1 MFIKLSWDLLAPSAC
16 IAFDCLIGVYANL
29 TPCSLSSN
37 GDMVWSCRNKQNRGF
52 RLFLFG
58 FFAME
63 ILKWRE
69 LCRRFSVRGRTFPWF
84 GENISSLLSEQRL
97 PQYFWVA
104 MAAESIFILAFS
116 VLWRFL
122 LLLPAGESKCSLHRE
137 RVTSS
142 VVPARDARSAVVQV
156 GWDVPGSAKLLTL
169 SRAQLYPGAQ
179 LAVTS
184 SCCWLQCEGSWCF
197 QTSHLAPG
205 WSCCFPS
212 LLPKTHQQRQ
222 AACYPIKS
230 VCAKEKP

>member
-1 MFIKLSWDLLAPSAC
+1 MFIKLSWDLLAPSAH

-37 GDMVWSCRNKQNRGF
+37 GDMVWSCRNKQNWGF
-52 RLFLFG
+52 CLFLFG

-69 LCRRFSVRGRTFPWF
+69 LCRRFNVWGRTFPWF

-104 MAAESIFILAFS
+104 MAAESIFTLAFC

-122 LLLPAGESKCSLHRE
+122 LLLPAGESKCRLHRE

-142 VVPARDARSAVVQV
+142 VVPARDRSERCGAGELGCDQVQQNTCSYW
-156 GWDVPGSAKLLTL
+156 GEL
-169 SRAQLYPGAQ
+169 SSFPEH
-179 LAVTS
+179 
-184 SCCWLQCEGSWCF
+184 CLQ
-197 QTSHLAPG
+197 
-205 WSCCFPS
+205 
-212 LLPKTHQQRQ
+212 
-222 AACYPIKS
+222 
-230 VCAKEKP
+230 